1 MNIHIHTFGCR
12 LNQYESEKISFELKN
27 MGANITELKSADAI
41 AINTCTVTNDSDK
54 KLINYLDKLENIS
67 QKKIFLIGCYV
78 SKKENIIKENSKNE
92 ENLFYKENITII
104 PNEKKEEASQII
116 FNTLTKNYESEF
128 KNPIFFPQEQSRAYL
143 KIQDGCEVFCSY
155 CIVARVRGKHKS
167 VEPKKIYDAI
177 KIAYEYGYKE
187 IVLTGLNL
195 GSYNYN
201 NEIKFIQIVKNML
214 EISSKFGIRIRLSS
228 IEPIYFNDEL
238 ISLFKN
244 SEVLCPHAHIPLQS
258 GSDKILKL
266 MNRRYTRENY
276 LNIVEKL
283 YKTNSNIGISADI
296 MVGFPNEDSNDFK
309 DTYNL
314 CEKSKFIKM
323 HIFRYSNRENTP
335 SSKMSNQVGYRTK
348 LKRAKLLNELNNKM
362 KDDFYKN
369 AINRELKV
377 IAEKKLENN
386 YYIGTSGEYL
396 KVKFKSEK
404 IIEKKDIIK
413 VKAIKYEDNIIIGE
427 AKNG

>member
-27 MGANITELKSADAI
+27 MGANITELKNADAI

-78 SKKENIIKENSKNE
+78 SKKEN
-92 ENLFYKENITII
+92 LFDKENITII
-104 PNEKKEEASQII
+104 PNDKKEEASQII

-155 CIVARVRGKHKS
+155 CIVSRVRGKHKS

-201 NEIKFIQIVKNML
+201 NEIKFIQIVKNIL

-228 IEPIYFNDEL
+228 IEPIYFDNEL

-396 KVKFKSEK
+396 KVKFKSKK

>member
-27 MGANITELKSADAI
+27 MGANITELKNADAI

-78 SKKENIIKENSKNE
+78 SKKEN
-92 ENLFYKENITII
+92 LFDKENITII
-104 PNEKKEEASQII
+104 PNDKKEEASQII

-266 MNRRYTRENY
+266 MNRRYTSGYY

-335 SSKMSNQVGYRTK
+335 SSKMSNQIGYRTK

-362 KDDFYKN
+362 KEDYYKN
-369 AINRELKV
+369 AINRELNIIVEKV
-377 IAEKKLENN
+377 LENN

>member
-27 MGANITELKSADAI
+27 MGANITELKNADAI

-78 SKKENIIKENSKNE
+78 SKKEN
-92 ENLFYKENITII
+92 LFDKENITII
-104 PNEKKEEASQII
+104 PNDKKEEASQII

-296 MVGFPNEDSNDFK
+296 MVGFPNEDSNNFK

>member
-27 MGANITELKSADAI
+27 MGANITELKNADAI

-78 SKKENIIKENSKNE
+78 SKKEN
-92 ENLFYKENITII
+92 LFDKENITII
-104 PNEKKEEASQII
+104 PNDKKEEASQII

-177 KIAYEYGYKE
+177 KIAHEYGYKE

-266 MNRRYTRENY
+266 MNRRYTSGYY

-309 DTYNL
+309 DTFNL

-362 KDDFYKN
+362 KDNFYKN

>member
-27 MGANITELKSADAI
+27 MGANITELKNADAI

-78 SKKENIIKENSKNE
+78 SKKEN
-92 ENLFYKENITII
+92 LFDKENITII
-104 PNEKKEEASQII
+104 PNDKKEEASQII

-177 KIAYEYGYKE
+177 KIAYEFGYKE

>member
-12 LNQYESEKISFELKN
+12 LNQYESEKISYELKN
-27 MGANITELKSADAI
+27 MGANITELDNADAI

-54 KLINYLDKLENIS
+54 KLINYLSKIDNFS

-78 SKKENIIKENSKNE
+78 SKHVSKKENYKKDDN
-92 ENLFYKENITII
+92 ENLFEKENITII
-104 PNEKKEEASQII
+104 PNDKKEEAAIII
-116 FNTLTKNYESEF
+116 FNALAKNYNNEF

-167 VEPKKIYDAI
+167 VEPKKIYDAL

-201 NEIKFIQIVKNML
+201 NEINFNRIVKNIL
-214 EISSKFGIRIRLSS
+214 EISSKLGIRIRLSS
-228 IEPIYFNDEL
+228 VEPIYFDDEL

-244 SEVLCPHAHIPLQS
+244 SDVICPHAHIPLQS

-266 MNRRYTRENY
+266 MNRRYTREYY
-276 LNIVEKL
+276 LNIIEKL
-283 YKTNSNIGISADI
+283 YKINSNMGISADV
-296 MVGFPNEDSNDFK
+296 MVGFPNEDNNDFN
-309 DTYNL
+309 DTYDL

-335 SSKMSNQVGYRTK
+335 SAKMDNQIGYRTK

-369 AINRELKV
+369 ALNRELDIIIEKV
-377 IAEKKLENN
+377 LENN
-386 YYIGTSGEYL
+386 HYIGTSGEYI
-396 KVKFKSEK
+396 KVKFKSDK
-404 IIEKKDIIK
+404 NVNKKDIIK
-413 VKAIKYEDNIIIGE
+413 VKAIKYDGNIMIC
-427 AKNG
+427 K

>member
-27 MGANITELKSADAI
+27 MGANITELKNADAI

-78 SKKENIIKENSKNE
+78 SKKEN
-92 ENLFYKENITII
+92 LFDKKNITII
-104 PNEKKEEASQII
+104 PNDKKEEASQII
-116 FNTLTKNYESEF
+116 FNTLNKNYESEF

-177 KIAYEYGYKE
+177 KIAYEFGYKE

-244 SEVLCPHAHIPLQS
+244 SEVLCPHVHIPLQS

-283 YKTNSNIGISADI
+283 YKINSNIGISADI

-309 DTYNL
+309 DTFNL

-362 KDDFYKN
+362 KDNFYKN

>member
-27 MGANITELKSADAI
+27 MGANITELKNADAI

-54 KLINYLDKLENIS
+54 KLINYLSKLENIS

-78 SKKENIIKENSKNE
+78 SKKENFIKDNK
-92 ENLFYKENITII
+92 ENLFDKKNITII
-104 PNEKKEEASQII
+104 PNDKKEESSQII
-116 FNTLTKNYESEF
+116 FNALAKNYNNEF

-228 IEPIYFNDEL
+228 VEPIYFDNEL

-244 SEVLCPHAHIPLQS
+244 SDVLCPHAHIPLQS

-266 MNRRYTRENY
+266 MNRRYTSGYY

-413 VKAIKYEDNIIIGE
+413 VKAIKYEDNIIIGK

>member
-27 MGANITELKSADAI
+27 MGANITELKNADAI

-78 SKKENIIKENSKNE
+78 SKKEN
-92 ENLFYKENITII
+92 LFDKENITII
-104 PNEKKEEASQII
+104 PNDKKEEASQII

-266 MNRRYTRENY
+266 MNRRYTSGYY

-283 YKTNSNIGISADI
+283 YKINSNIGISADI

-335 SSKMSNQVGYRTK
+335 SSKMSNQIGYRTK

-362 KDDFYKN
+362 KEDFYKN

>member
-27 MGANITELKSADAI
+27 MGANITELKNADAI
-41 AINTCTVTNDSDK
+41 AINTCTVTNNSDK

-78 SKKENIIKENSKNE
+78 SKKEN
-92 ENLFYKENITII
+92 LFDKENITII
-104 PNEKKEEASQII
+104 PNDKKEEASQII

-167 VEPKKIYDAI
+167 VEPKKIYEAL
-177 KIAYEYGYKE
+177 KIAHEYGYKE

-369 AINRELKV
+369 AINRELKI

>member
-27 MGANITELKSADAI
+27 MGANITELKNADAI

-78 SKKENIIKENSKNE
+78 SKKEN
-92 ENLFYKENITII
+92 LFDKENITII
-104 PNEKKEEASQII
+104 PNDKKEEASQII

-309 DTYNL
+309 NTYNL

-427 AKNG
+427 SKNG

>member
-27 MGANITELKSADAI
+27 MGANITELKNADAI

-78 SKKENIIKENSKNE
+78 SKKEN
-92 ENLFYKENITII
+92 LFDKENITII

-116 FNTLTKNYESEF
+116 FNSLAKNYNNEF

-177 KIAYEYGYKE
+177 KNAYEYGYKE

-335 SSKMSNQVGYRTK
+335 SSKMSNQIGYRTK

>member
-27 MGANITELKSADAI
+27 MGANITELKNADAI

-78 SKKENIIKENSKNE
+78 SKKEN
-92 ENLFYKENITII
+92 LFDKENITII
-104 PNEKKEEASQII
+104 PNDKKEEASKII

-155 CIVARVRGKHKS
+155 CIVAKVRGKHKS

-335 SSKMSNQVGYRTK
+335 SSKMSNQIGYRTK

-369 AINRELKV
+369 AINIELKV

>member
-12 LNQYESEKISFELKN
+12 LNQYESEKISYELKN
-27 MGANITELKSADAI
+27 MGANITDLNNAEAI

-54 KLINYLDKLENIS
+54 KLINYLNKLENIS

-78 SKKENIIKENSKNE
+78 SKKENIIKENSKE
-92 ENLFYKENITII
+92 ENLFDKENITII

-116 FNTLTKNYESEF
+116 FNSLAKNYNNEF

-266 MNRRYTRENY
+266 MNRRYTRGNY
-276 LNIVEKL
+276 LNIIERL

>member
-27 MGANITELKSADAI
+27 MGANITELKNADAI

-78 SKKENIIKENSKNE
+78 SKKEN
-92 ENLFYKENITII
+92 LFDKENITII
-104 PNEKKEEASQII
+104 PNDKKEEASQII

-266 MNRRYTRENY
+266 MNRRYTRGNY
-276 LNIVEKL
+276 LNIIERL

>member
-27 MGANITELKSADAI
+27 MGANITELKNADAI

-78 SKKENIIKENSKNE
+78 SKKEN
-92 ENLFYKENITII
+92 LFDKENITII
-104 PNEKKEEASQII
+104 PNDKKEEASQII

-266 MNRRYTRENY
+266 MNRRYTRKNY

-362 KDDFYKN
+362 KDNFYKN

>member
-27 MGANITELKSADAI
+27 MGANITELKNADAI

-78 SKKENIIKENSKNE
+78 SKKEN
-92 ENLFYKENITII
+92 LFDKKNITII
-104 PNEKKEEASQII
+104 PNDKKEEASQII

-283 YKTNSNIGISADI
+283 YKINSNIGISADI

-309 DTYNL
+309 DTCNL

-369 AINRELKV
+369 SINRELKV

>member
-27 MGANITELKSADAI
+27 MGANITELKNADAI

-78 SKKENIIKENSKNE
+78 SKKEN
-92 ENLFYKENITII
+92 LFDKENITII
-104 PNEKKEEASQII
+104 PNDKKEEASQII

-177 KIAYEYGYKE
+177 KIAHEYGYKE

-266 MNRRYTRENY
+266 MNRRYTSGYY

-377 IAEKKLENN
+377 IAEKNLENN

>member
-27 MGANITELKSADAI
+27 MGANITELKNADAI

-78 SKKENIIKENSKNE
+78 SKKEN
-92 ENLFYKENITII
+92 LFDKENITII
-104 PNEKKEEASQII
+104 PNDKKEEASQII

-228 IEPIYFNDEL
+228 VEPIYFNDEL

-296 MVGFPNEDSNDFK
+296 MVGFPNEDSNNFK

>member
-27 MGANITELKSADAI
+27 MGANITELKNADAI

-78 SKKENIIKENSKNE
+78 SKKEN
-92 ENLFYKENITII
+92 LFDKENITII
-104 PNEKKEEASQII
+104 PNDKKEEASQII

-177 KIAYEYGYKE
+177 KIAYEFGYKE

-195 GSYNYN
+195 GSLNYN

-244 SEVLCPHAHIPLQS
+244 PDVLCPHAHIPLQS

-283 YKTNSNIGISADI
+283 YKTNSNMSISADV
-296 MVGFPNEDSNDFK
+296 MVGFPNEDNNDFK

>member
-27 MGANITELKSADAI
+27 MGANITELKNADAI

-78 SKKENIIKENSKNE
+78 SKKEN
-92 ENLFYKENITII
+92 LFDKENITII
-104 PNEKKEEASQII
+104 PNDKKEEASQII

-177 KIAYEYGYKE
+177 KIAHEYGYKE

-266 MNRRYTRENY
+266 MNRRYTSGYY

-362 KDDFYKN
+362 KDNFYKN

-377 IAEKKLENN
+377 ITEKKLENN

-413 VKAIKYEDNIIIGE
+413 VKAIKYEENIIIGE

>member
-27 MGANITELKSADAI
+27 MGANITELKNADAI

-78 SKKENIIKENSKNE
+78 SKKEN
-92 ENLFYKENITII
+92 LFDKENITII
-104 PNEKKEEASQII
+104 PNDKKEEASQII

-167 VEPKKIYDAI
+167 VEPKKIYDAL

>member
-27 MGANITELKSADAI
+27 MGANITDLNNAEAI

-78 SKKENIIKENSKNE
+78 SKKEN
-92 ENLFYKENITII
+92 LFDKENITII

-116 FNTLTKNYESEF
+116 FNSLAKNYNNEF

-167 VEPKKIYDAI
+167 VEPKKIYDAL

-283 YKTNSNIGISADI
+283 YKINSNIGISADI

-362 KDDFYKN
+362 KDNFYKN